1 MKRRDVIEVL
11 SSSIKDSRE
20 GLPKEVFLFISKLT
34 PIVNVDLLI
43 QDERKRTL
51 LTWRD
56 DGFYA
61 PGWHIPG
68 GIIRF
73 KETAA
78 MRIQAVAK
86 QELGVEV
93 EFDSTPL
100 AIHEVIHP
108 TRDIRGHFISL
119 LFRCQLVTPLDESRC
134 YKIGN
139 PKPSDWAWHDTFPE
153 NMIPVHEM
161 YRQFI

>member
-73 KETAA
+73 KESTAT
-78 MRIQAVAK
+78 RIQAVGR
-86 QELGVEV
+86 QELGAEG
-93 EFDSTPL
+93 EEKDWN
-100 AIHEVIHP
+100 
-108 TRDIRGHFISL
+108 R
-119 LFRCQLVTPLDESRC
+119 
-134 YKIGN
+134 KN
-139 PKPSDWAWHDTFPE
+139 PRK
-153 NMIPVHEM
+153 N
-161 YRQFI
+161 

>member
-1 MKRRDVIEVL
+1 MESKDVIEML
-11 SSSIKDSRE
+11 ESLIEDPCK
-20 GLPKEVFLFISKLT
+20 GLPEDVFLFVSKIT
-34 PIVNVDLLI
+34 PLINVDLLI
-43 QDERKRTL
+43 KDEKSRTL

-56 DGFYA
+56 DGYCR

-73 KETAA
+73 KETIAT
-78 MRIQAVAK
+78 RIKAVARH
-86 QELGVEV
+86 ELGAEV
-93 EFDSTPL
+93 DFDPVPL
-100 AIHEVIHP
+100 AINEVIHP
-108 TRDIRGHFISL
+108 SRKIRGHLISL
-119 LFRCQLVTPLDESRC
+119 LFRCTLMTPLAESRC

-139 PKPSDWAWHDTFPE
+139 PKPGDWAWHDTFPE